1 MSGLRHGVVLLPEH
15 PWARARELWARA
27 EEFGFDHAW
36 TYDHLSWRTLRGG
49 PWFGTV
55 PTLTAAAT
63 ATSRIRLGT
72 LVTGPAFR
80 HPVTFAKELTTLDD
94 ISRGRIVCGLGAG
107 AGGHDEEVLG
117 AKPPS
122 PVQRAERFEEFVELT
137 DLLLQ
142 SPVTDYPGRYF
153 TAVDAH
159 TVPGCVQRPRVPFAV
174 AATGPRGLR
183 LAARYADIWVTA
195 GRPGWGEPARYDR
208 AVPRL
213 AGQLRALEEACAAA
227 GRDPA
232 TVRRLVVTGAMIR
245 GVSDSASAYQDACG
259 LFEAAGF
266 TDVVSHW
273 PRDGFPYQG
282 RIEVLE
288 DIARTVLTP
297 GGAP

>member
-15 PWARARELWARA
+15 RWARARELWARA
-27 EEFGFDHAW
+27 EALGFDHAW
-36 TYDHLSWRTLRGG
+36 TYDHLTWRTLRDK

-72 LVTGPAFR
+72 LVASPAFR
-80 HPVTFAKELTTLDD
+80 HPVTFAKELTALDD
-94 ISRGRIVCGLGAG
+94 ISGGRLVCGLGAG

-117 AKPPS
+117 SKPPS
-122 PVQRAERFEEFVELT
+122 PAQRAERFEEFVELT
-137 DLLLQ
+137 DLLLR
-142 SPVTDYPGRYF
+142 SPVTDYTGRYF

-159 TVPGCVQRPRVPFAV
+159 TVPGSVQQPRVPFAL
-174 AATGPRGLR
+174 AATGPRGMR
-183 LAARYADIWVTA
+183 LAARYADVWVTA
-195 GRPGWGEPARYDR
+195 GQPGWGRPARYDR
-208 AVPRL
+208 AVTQL
-213 AGQLRALEEACAAA
+213 AGQVRAMEEACAAI
-227 GRDPA
+227 GRDPS
-232 TVRRLVVTGAMIR
+232 TLRRLVVTGAMIR
-245 GVSDSASAYQDACG
+245 DVSDSASAYQDACG

-266 TDVVSHW
+266 TDVVIHW

-288 DIARTVLTP
+288 DIAHTVLAP